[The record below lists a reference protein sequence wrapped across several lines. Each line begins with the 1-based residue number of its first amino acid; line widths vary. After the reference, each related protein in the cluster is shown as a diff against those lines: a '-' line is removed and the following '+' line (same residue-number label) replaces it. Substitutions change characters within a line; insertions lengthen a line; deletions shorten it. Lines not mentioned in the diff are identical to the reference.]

1 MPRASSDAQ
10 LQSGVADARARS
22 IELVAD
28 LSEEQLRVP
37 YLATVNPLVWELC
50 HLAHFYEQWVL
61 CEGAGQALVRPD
73 ARELFDSTTIAHE
86 ARWRLPVP
94 GREEAFAYVGEVR
107 DRVLALCEAGLADER
122 LRYLVQYATLH
133 EDMHTEALTCTR
145 QTLGLPAPRLEV
157 ERAPAP
163 PRDGPGGSA
172 SGDVQLAGGRFALGA
187 ARDVAFCFDN
197 EKWAHP
203 VELAPFA
210 IARCAVSEG
219 EFAAFVE
226 DGGYER
232 RALWSP
238 EGWAWRQAESAAMP
252 LYWRRSG
259 RDGYERRHF
268 DQWTPLE
275 EGRALCHV
283 CWYEAEAYCRWAG
296 RRLPSEAEWEAAAAL
311 EADGTTKRSQPWGE
325 EPSDAARANLDWRHM
340 GPTDV
345 AALPAG
351 DSAAG
356 CRQMMGNVWEWTACT
371 FRPYPGF
378 VPDMY
383 EDYSQTSL
391 HTRKVL
397 RGGAWAT
404 RSRLICNTWRNFF
417 QPSRRDIFAGFR
429 TCAPA

>member
-268 DQWTPLE
+268 DQWRRWRRGAPCATCAGTRPRPTAAGPGVGCRARPS
-275 EGRALCHV
+275 GRP
-283 CWYEAEAYCRWAG
+283 RPRSRPTG
-296 RRLPSEAEWEAAAAL
+296 RR
-311 EADGTTKRSQPWGE
+311 
-325 EPSDAARANLDWRHM
+325 
-340 GPTDV
+340 
-345 AALPAG
+345 
-351 DSAAG
+351 SAASPG
-356 CRQMMGNVWEWTACT
+356 AKSRPTQRAPTSTGATWARPTSPPCPRVTA
-371 FRPYPGF
+371 
-378 VPDMY
+378 
-383 EDYSQTSL
+383 
-391 HTRKVL
+391 
-397 RGGAWAT
+397 
-404 RSRLICNTWRNFF
+404 
-417 QPSRRDIFAGFR
+417 RRAVAR
-429 TCAPA
+429 

>member
-1 MPRASSDAQ
+1 
-10 LQSGVADARARS
+10 
-22 IELVAD
+22 
-28 LSEEQLRVP
+28 
-37 YLATVNPLVWELC
+37 
-50 HLAHFYEQWVL
+50 
-61 CEGAGQALVRPD
+61 
-73 ARELFDSTTIAHE
+73 
-86 ARWRLPVP
+86 
-94 GREEAFAYVGEVR
+94 
-107 DRVLALCEAGLADER
+107 
-122 LRYLVQYATLH
+122 
-133 EDMHTEALTCTR
+133 
-145 QTLGLPAPRLEV
+145 
-157 ERAPAP
+157 
-163 PRDGPGGSA
+163 
-172 SGDVQLAGGRFALGA
+172 
-187 ARDVAFCFDN
+187 
-197 EKWAHP
+197 
-203 VELAPFA
+203 
-210 IARCAVSEG
+210 
-219 EFAAFVE
+219 
-226 DGGYER
+226 
-232 RALWSP
+232 
-238 EGWAWRQAESAAMP
+238 MP

-417 QPSRRDIFAGFR
+417 QPSRRDVFAGFR